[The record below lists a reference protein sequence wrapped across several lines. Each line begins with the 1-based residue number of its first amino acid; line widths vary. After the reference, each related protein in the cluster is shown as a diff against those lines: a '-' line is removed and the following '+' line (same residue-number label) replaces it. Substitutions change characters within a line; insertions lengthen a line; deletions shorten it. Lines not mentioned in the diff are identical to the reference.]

1 MIILN
6 WLRPVWASF
15 FYMFGYIKGRITHKT
30 PAFIYL
36 EAAGVGY
43 HINISLSTFSRLE
56 GLQEASIFTHLHVR
70 EDDMSL
76 YGFFEEEERQ
86 LFVQLISVSGIGCNT
101 ARVILSYM
109 TSEEVRR
116 AILHDDEFTLSK
128 VKGIGPKTAK
138 RIILDLK
145 DKILKSGSSEMGQVT
160 LKATSG
166 IKEEALAALVALGF
180 PKAGMDKHINAAV
193 AKNPAIESVEDLIK
207 NVLKQLN

>member
-1 MIILN
+1 
-6 WLRPVWASF
+6 
-15 FYMFGYIKGRITHKT
+15 MFGYIKGRITHKT

-36 EAAGVGY
+36 EAGGIGY
-43 HINISLSTFSRLE
+43 HINISLSTFGRLE
-56 GLQEASIFTHLHVR
+56 GLAEATIFTHLHVR

-109 TSEEVRR
+109 TPDELRR
-116 AILHDDEFTLSK
+116 AILHEDEFTLGK

-145 DKILKSGSSEMGQVT
+145 DKIMKSGAADVGQ
-160 LKATSG
+160 LQAKAVPG
-166 IKEEALAALVALGF
+166 IREEALAALLALGF
-180 PKAGMDKHINAAV
+180 PKAGMEKHIAA
-193 AKNPAIESVEDLIK
+193 ALSKHPNTESVEDLIK

>member
-1 MIILN
+1 
-6 WLRPVWASF
+6 
-15 FYMFGYIKGRITHKT
+15 MFGYIKGRLTHKN

-43 HINISLSTFSRLE
+43 HVNISLSTYGRLE
-56 GLQEASIFTHLHVR
+56 ALSEATIFTHLHVR

-109 TSEEVRR
+109 NPDELRK
-116 AILHDDEFTLSK
+116 AILHEDEFTLGK

-145 DKILKSGSSEMGQVT
+145 DKIMKTGSVESGQVMV
-160 LKATSG
+160 AASSS
-166 IKEEALAALVALGF
+166 IKYEALAALLALGF
-180 PKAGMDKHINAAV
+180 PKAGMEKHINAV
-193 AKNPAIESVEDLIK
+193 ITKNPNIESVEELIK

>member
-1 MIILN
+1 
-6 WLRPVWASF
+6 
-15 FYMFGYIKGRITHKT
+15 MFGYIKGKITHKT

-36 EAAGVGY
+36 EASGIGY
-43 HINISLSTFSRLE
+43 HINISLSTFGKLE
-56 GLQEASIFTHLHVR
+56 GLAEATIFTHLHVR

-86 LFVQLISVSGIGCNT
+86 LFIQLISVSGIGCNT

-109 TSEEVRR
+109 TPDELRR
-116 AILHDDEFTLSK
+116 AILHEDEFTLGK

-145 DKILKSGSSEMGQVT
+145 DKIMKSGHAEVGQ
-160 LKATSG
+160 LQAKAVPG
-166 IKEEALAALVALGF
+166 IREEALAALLALGF
-180 PKAGMDKHINAAV
+180 PKAGMEKHIATALSKHPNT
-193 AKNPAIESVEDLIK
+193 ESVEDLIK